1 MLQYLAVEG
10 VKPIE
15 AMEQTVE
22 LDSREQRQLA
32 LQGEALEALE
42 KTYGIWQSVKLHKT
56 ALVYST
62 LKSTFQNTSTYNDLV
77 LAAYSCAATYVSNSS
92 LVGRTAIDISS
103 RATT

>member
-1 MLQYLAVEG
+1 MESLKA
-10 VKPIE
+10 IE
-15 AMEQTVE
+15 DVGHTVE

-62 LKSTFQNTSTYNDLV
+62 LESHIPRGNDL
-77 LAAYSCAATYVSNSS
+77 TM
-92 LVGRTAIDISS
+92 I
-103 RATT
+103 